1 MRPEKLNYLLSSISS
16 LKGVGPKLEQIINKL
31 GIYKNIHF
39 VWNIPNNILERKFYE
54 NIHDAE
60 INSLVTLNLKIIK
73 HEPSRFK
80 DNPTRLNASVEIQI
94 LI

>member
-1 MRPEKLNYLLSSISS
+1 MRPEKLNYILSSISS

-60 INSLVTLNLKIIK
+60 INLFSFVGSICLNIGCLALKYTK
-73 HEPSRFK
+73 STFVSPH
-80 DNPTRLNASVEIQI
+80 LHLI
-94 LI
+94 L

>member
-80 DNPTRLNASVEIQI
+80 RQPLS
-94 LI
+94 LIHI